1 MSTRDDL
8 LHVIAELELK
18 RAELHARLLRDALHE
33 NDPGLIGQNSPKSE
47 LGRRNH
53 VDAVRRRVEAHEP
66 GAFIRGRRFLL
77 TPEAH
82 AEELAKTTARA
93 ERRVVK
99 ARPLV
104 SNDSVDLGE
113 SELEERLLRQMR
125 AR

>member
-1 MSTRDDL
+1 LTVQDDL
-8 LHVIAELELK
+8 LQVIAELELR
-18 RAELHARLLRDALHE
+18 RAQLHIRLMQEALHE
-33 NDPGLIGQNSPKSE
+33 NDPDLIGQNSRKSE
-47 LGRRNH
+47 LGRRGH
-53 VDAVRRRVEAHEP
+53 IDAVRRRVEAHEP

-82 AEELAKTTARA
+82 AEELAKITARA

-99 ARPLV
+99 ARPPV
-104 SNDSVDLGE
+104 SPEGVDAGE

>member
-1 MSTRDDL
+1 MTVQDDL
-8 LHVIAELELK
+8 LDVIAELELR
-18 RAELHARLLRDALHE
+18 RAQLHVQLMREALHE
-33 NDPGLIGQNSPKSE
+33 GDPDLIGQNSRKSE

-53 VDAVRRRVEAHEP
+53 IDAVRRRVEAHEP

-99 ARPLV
+99 ARVPVAL
-104 SNDSVDLGE
+104 SEDAEDA
-113 SELEERLLRQMR
+113 ELEERFLANLR
-125 AR
+125 AK